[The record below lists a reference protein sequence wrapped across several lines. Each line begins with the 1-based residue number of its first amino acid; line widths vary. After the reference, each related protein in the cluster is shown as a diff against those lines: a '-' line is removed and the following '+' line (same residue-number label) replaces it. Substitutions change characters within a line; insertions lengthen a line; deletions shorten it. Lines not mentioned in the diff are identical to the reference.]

1 MVLLSEKL
9 APKSKIQPSWNPI
22 HRSCLNFSKHICF
35 KLASKWFLHL
45 EIILKFQIFFYDTD
59 LLHNIIL
66 EKDQTKKNKIKYL
79 QAWLGW
85 GNLRNPTRL
94 ANNSFFKRTKW
105 EVSCLNTDWRSYN
118 YSDKFRSFEMSQSI
132 TLSAQ
137 IMGII
142 WAHWMSIPI
151 DVNLVITW
159 SRNPHAKTSIPGKPS
174 KSGLIG
180 MWHKDNLY
188 PGTITIGNGKP
199 PPNEYW
205 FANER
210 YKDDATKPVVLR

>member
-79 QAWLGW
+79 HAWLGW

-137 IMGII
+137 IMGISFELI
-142 WAHWMSIPI
+142 EWASLLMWTS
-151 DVNLVITW
+151 W
-159 SRNPHAKTSIPGKPS
+159 SRGHATHTQRHQFLESQVNQV
-174 KSGLIG
+174 
-180 MWHKDNLY
+180 W
-188 PGTITIGNGKP
+188 
-199 PPNEYW
+199 
-205 FANER
+205 
-210 YKDDATKPVVLR
+210 